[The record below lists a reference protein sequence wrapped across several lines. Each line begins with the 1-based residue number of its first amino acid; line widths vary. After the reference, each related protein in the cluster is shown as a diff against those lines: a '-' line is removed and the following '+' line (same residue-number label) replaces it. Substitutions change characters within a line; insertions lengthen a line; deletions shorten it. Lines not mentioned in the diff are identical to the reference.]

1 MFFKSHFPH
10 HIRKNYN
17 YDFWAGILFGIYAG
31 LILPFIFL
39 VARRLGASPF
49 QLALIASAPFY
60 GNLISF
66 YWAHKAQSGSK
77 KSFVVCGSI
86 ISRSLLLFTLLI
98 NAPFPFSLVVFFSQ
112 FLSPM
117 IDPAY
122 VGVMSEVYPD
132 SYRGKAMGYV
142 RIGASL
148 AIIASCFFGGKFL
161 DLFGHRLIFPLG
173 AMFGILSSLVF
184 AGMDVSE
191 KEPISV
197 SKFEAKEILRIMRKD
212 SDFSTFEIFYF
223 IFGFGNLLFVPV
235 FPIFLVDT
243 LGISNFDAGK
253 LSVVASIFGLIA
265 VYFWGHIIDKKGARF
280 SIPFAVAGL
289 GFVPFLYFF
298 AKDMHLLYAASI
310 ISGICFAGLDLLI
323 LNSMI
328 EFSNK
333 TLAPKYHA
341 IHTTFMGI
349 RGVVAPFLGIRL
361 MHILGARMVF
371 MLSFLSII
379 VSSILLIGFNIKNVN
394 KIKMI
399 NQRVSDVA

>member
-1 MFFKSHFPH
+1 M
-10 HIRKNYN
+10 RRNYS
-17 YDFWAGILFGIYAG
+17 YDFLAGILFGISVG

-49 QLALIASAPFY
+49 QLALLASAPFY
-60 GNLISF
+60 GSLISF

-77 KSFVVCGSI
+77 KSFVVWGSI
-86 ISRSLLLFTLLI
+86 VSRSLLLFTLFI
-98 NAPFPFSLVVFFSQ
+98 NTPFPFSLVLFFSQ
-112 FLSPM
+112 FLGPM

-122 VGVMSEVYPD
+122 VGIMSEVYPD
-132 SYRGKAMGYV
+132 SHRGKAMGYV

-148 AIIASCFFGGKFL
+148 AVIASCFFGGKFL
-161 DLFGHRLIFPLG
+161 DLFGYRLIFPVG
-173 AMFGILSSLVF
+173 AIFGILSSLVF
-184 AGMDVSE
+184 ARMDVSE
-191 KEPISV
+191 KEPV
-197 SKFEAKEILRIMRKD
+197 EVPKFEVKEILRIMKKD
-212 SDFSTFEIFYF
+212 SNFSVFEIFYF

-253 LSVVASIFGLIA
+253 LSVAAGIFGLIA

-280 SIPFAVAGL
+280 SIPFAVFGL
-289 GFVPFLYFF
+289 GFAPFLYFF
-298 AKDMHLLYAASI
+298 AKDMRFLYAASI

-349 RGVVAPFLGIRL
+349 RGIVAPFLGIRL
-361 MHILGARMVF
+361 MHMLGARMVF
-371 MLSFLSII
+371 MISFALIIFSSVLLFNFKFLSK
-379 VSSILLIGFNIKNVN
+379 VKALN
-394 KIKMI
+394 KGM
-399 NQRVSDVA
+399 QYVA